1 MPFLPPWDLPDPG
14 IEPESL
20 VASALAGGFYITEKP
35 GNPSKVG
42 EKDIKKE
49 RKEERSCLLE
59 AETSEEAAF
68 QVSWGRV
75 GVE

>member
-1 MPFLPPWDLPDPG
+1 MPFPPPWDLPDPA

-20 VASALAGGFYITEKP
+20 VASALAGGFYITGKP

-59 AETSEEAAF
+59 AETLEEAAF
-68 QVSWGRV
+68 QVSRGRG